1 MSGAGATERSTIRR
15 ENRNAAVR
23 RVLVITLAANL
34 AIISLKLTAGLAAGA
49 LSVYAEAAHSFVD
62 ASNNVIA
69 LVLASIAAQAPD
81 EEHPYGH
88 GKFETLGA
96 LAIVAFLAITIFEL
110 VRSAIVRL
118 VVGGAG
124 PDVTGWVIAAVA
136 VSAVASFAVSGYE
149 ERRGRELR
157 SEILI
162 ADASHTRSDMYASL
176 GVVLGLVLV
185 RLGFPSADPLFTLAV
200 AAFIARAGWKILQG
214 TVPILVDQRAVEGE
228 EISRIARATPGV
240 IDCHDV
246 RSRGR
251 EGEIFAELTIT
262 VDRRLNVEEAHR
274 IADEVERR
282 IAAAVVAREV
292 TAHVEPA
299 EDRS

>member
-1 MSGAGATERSTIRR
+1 MSGAGVIDGASRLRGE
-15 ENRNAAVR
+15 RNAAVR
-23 RVLVITLAANL
+23 RVLLITLAANL
-34 AIISLKLTAGLAAGA
+34 AIISLKLFAGFAAGA

-69 LVLASIAAQAPD
+69 LVLATIAAKAPD

-110 VRSAIVRL
+110 VRGAITRL
-118 VVGGAG
+118 FVGGAG
-124 PDVTGWVIAAVA
+124 PHVTGWVIAAVA
-136 VSAVASFAVSGYE
+136 LTAVASLAVSRYE

-185 RLGFPSADPLFTLAV
+185 RLGLPSADPLFTLAV

-240 IDCHDV
+240 VDCHDV

-251 EGEIFAELTIT
+251 EGDIFAELTIT
-262 VDRRLNVEEAHR
+262 VNRHLNVEAAHR

-282 IAAAVVAREV
+282 VAAAVSAREV

-299 EDRS
+299 EGRS

>member
-1 MSGAGATERSTIRR
+1 MTDVETVAATRGSAA
-15 ENRNAAVR
+15 RNGAVR
-23 RVLVITLAANL
+23 RVLVLTLGVNL
-34 AIISLKLTAGLAAGA
+34 AIIALKLIAGFAAGA
-49 LSVYAEAAHSFVD
+49 LSVFAEAAHSFVD

-69 LVLASIAAQAPD
+69 LVLAAIAAKAPD
-81 EEHPYGH
+81 EDHPYGH

-110 VRSAIVRL
+110 ARSALTRL
-118 VVGGAG
+118 VLGGAG
-124 PDVTGWVIAAVA
+124 PHVTGWVIAAVA
-136 VSAVASFAVSGYE
+136 VSAIASFAVSTYE
-149 ERRGRELR
+149 EQRGRELR

-185 RLGFPSADPLFTLAV
+185 WLGFPSADPLFTLAV
-200 AAFIARAGWKILQG
+200 AAFIAHAGWKILQG

-228 EISRIARATPGV
+228 AISRIARATPGV
-240 IDCHDV
+240 VDCHDV

-251 EGEIFAELTIT
+251 AGEVFAELTIT

-282 IAAAVVAREV
+282 VAEAVSAREV

-299 EDRS
+299 ESPK